1 MKAPVSNGLMVLA
14 LLLGGCRRVQESAP
28 PASADPSSA
37 LTLDQNRVVL
47 PANSPKLRQIRIA
60 PVELKEIALE
70 EVTAPGKL
78 EANPNR
84 ISRVVMPVAGRI
96 RQVLVRLGDSVM
108 EGQPVLTI
116 ESPEASAA
124 TRAHRQAQAQLRQA
138 QSAQAKSE
146 KDLSRVRDLHEHRAA
161 ALKDVLS
168 AENDLAQAQSAVD
181 QAQAGVEEAL
191 RRLQMLGLGP
201 GAEAREVAA
210 PAPISGKIL
219 EIAVAPGE
227 YRNDTSASLMT
238 IADLSTVWVTSNVP
252 ESSIRLIE
260 VGERL
265 EIELAAYPGE
275 VFEGRVKRI
284 ADTVDPQT
292 RTVKVQAEL
301 ENRRGRLRP
310 EMFGKIRHSHS
321 SRALPVVP
329 ASAVVQGEAGA
340 SVFVER
346 HSGEFERIQVRAGET
361 RNGLIPILSG
371 LKAGDRVV
379 VDGAILLKAY

>member
-1 MKAPVSNGLMVLA
+1 MKAPVLNGLMMLA

-28 PASADPSSA
+28 AASADPSSA
-37 LTLDQNRVVL
+37 LTLDQNRIVL
-47 PANSPKLRQIRIA
+47 PADSPKLRQIRIA
-60 PVELKEIALE
+60 PVELKEISLE
-70 EVTAPGKL
+70 EVTAAGKL

-96 RQVLVRLGDSVM
+96 RQVLVRLGDSVV

-138 QSAQAKSE
+138 QSAQAKAE

-252 ESSIRLIE
+252 ESSIRLIQP
-260 VGERL
+260 GERL

-310 EMFGKIRHSHS
+310 EMFGKIRHSHG

-329 ASAVVQGEAGA
+329 ASAVVQGEGGA